1 MNKTS
6 LAVFFGR
13 MGKKSITIAKQM
25 IVLTQTNSSSFS
37 FHGILVLLFSDIR
50 VTSKLPFG
58 KKLAFFIPF
67 EVLHF

>member
-1 MNKTS
+1 MNKIS

-37 FHGILVLLFSDIR
+37 YNNTFHGILVLLFSDIR
-50 VTSKLPFG
+50 VTSKLTFW
-58 KKLAFFIPF
+58 KKISFLYP
-67 EVLHF
+67 L